1 MAELWFKAKRYGWG
15 WTPSTWQ
22 GWAVMVV
29 FVVAFTAWLAWWVN
43 GERHPLGMLPL
54 LALTAALI
62 LICWK
67 TGEPPR
73 WQWGGER

>member
-1 MAELWFKAKRYGWG
+1 MTLWFKAKRYGWG

-54 LALTAALI
+54 LVLTAALI